1 MRMILNPAPHGT
13 LPSGETAK
21 TVLFFEETTPLF
33 RAFLHT
39 LPCLITAEADLAGC
53 GGCDPATDAWIGAAD
68 DARGAT
74 LAALSRVLDCPTRT
88 ADDRAF
94 QRVARVFRTVMLS
107 DNPEEVA
114 LLRERAARQR
124 WVFFTN
130 VAVPQRHEVNGLVNA
145 ALDALELYLA
155 LDDVLDDVEQ
165 STAEPLPD
173 SDFGVTLSAA

>member
-1 MRMILNPAPHGT
+1 MTMAETPINT
-13 LPSGETAK
+13 LLRANESMARC
-21 TVLFFEETTPLF
+21 VADEECITPLF
-33 RAFLHT
+33 VAFLHT
-39 LPCLITAEADLAGC
+39 IPCLITAEADLAGC

-165 STAEPLPD
+165 STAEPLPY
-173 SDFGVTLSAA
+173 SDLKLTLSAA

>member
-1 MRMILNPAPHGT
+1 
-13 LPSGETAK
+13 
-21 TVLFFEETTPLF
+21 
-33 RAFLHT
+33 
-39 LPCLITAEADLAGC
+39 
-53 GGCDPATDAWIGAAD
+53 
-68 DARGAT
+68 
-74 LAALSRVLDCPTRT
+74 
-88 ADDRAF
+88 
-94 QRVARVFRTVMLS
+94 MLS

-165 STAEPLPD
+165 STAEPLPY
-173 SDFGVTLSAA
+173 SDLKLTLSAA